1 MKRRFNDSI
10 FSSERNRIKF
20 HGLTAALKDNK
31 IEPILLRVIFV
42 VELSRVTDLSRQQK
56 QS

>member
-20 HGLTAALKDNK
+20 QGLTAALKDDK
-31 IEPILLRVIFV
+31 TEPILLRVIFV
-42 VELSRVTDLSRQQK
+42 V
-56 QS
+56 

>member
-1 MKRRFNDSI
+1 MQRRFNDSI

-20 HGLTAALKDNK
+20 HGLTAALKDDK

-42 VELSRVTDLSRQQK
+42 V
-56 QS
+56 

>member
-20 HGLTAALKDNK
+20 HGLTAALKDDK
-31 IEPILLRVIFV
+31 IEPIYCFALFSLF
-42 VELSRVTDLSRQQK
+42 SFHG
-56 QS
+56 